1 VKASCRIVLALV
13 FSLVALGRAEEPE
26 ITPGPKL
33 SPEDVVRYQV
43 NALQHNDDPHP
54 DAGIERTFRF
64 ASPSNKSVTGPLEHF
79 VSIVKSAAYL
89 PMINNRGS
97 AVVGSRVDG
106 DHAKVAIKITP
117 YDGPQL
123 TYLFV
128 LTKQHEGDFD
138 DCWMTDSVLP
148 VQAVESLTD
157 EAITI

>member
-1 VKASCRIVLALV
+1 
-13 FSLVALGRAEEPE
+13 
-26 ITPGPKL
+26 
-33 SPEDVVRYQV
+33 
-43 NALQHNDDPHP
+43 
-54 DAGIERTFRF
+54 
-64 ASPSNKSVTGPLEHF
+64 
-79 VSIVKSAAYL
+79 
-89 PMINNRGS
+89 
-97 AVVGSRVDG
+97 VVGSRVDG